1 MTRFFKF
8 LFLTGLH
15 LVPAIVILGMAARIS
30 VDSDNADQ
38 GVFKQSFGL
47 NLFARGLPDPLGEV
61 GAQVGNIGG
70 RLGEQATRLPKDVSN
85 LVQSVAA
92 AGESLINQ
100 RLIEGLAVGTKYT
113 SVEMGGDRNRLDFN
127 LLYCMLWL
135 CFGSLAIS
143 NLAYAVAYW
152 CRFPIVHSIFSTVIS
167 LANFAGLG
175 FSVMALW
182 IITGLLGAAD
192 KLQVMVQ
199 DMFHVKSTVHK
210 GPLLHDFWMV
220 FGFATCHIFTSIICV
235 YFGIDKR
242 Q

>member
-85 LVQSVAA
+85 RGQSVAA
-92 AGESLINQ
+92 AGEALI
-100 RLIEGLAVGTKYT
+100 
-113 SVEMGGDRNRLDFN
+113 
-127 LLYCMLWL
+127 
-135 CFGSLAIS
+135 
-143 NLAYAVAYW
+143 
-152 CRFPIVHSIFSTVIS
+152 
-167 LANFAGLG
+167 LG